1 MLLAFD
7 IGNSETTIALFAGDR
22 RRAHFRI
29 TTEAPR
35 TADEFAVLLRAL
47 LEGANIP
54 FRQIDGSAYC
64 SVVPP
69 VTPIMVEGC
78 RRATGTDPV
87 SIDAEGVVSGK
98 LPVSLPVDEP
108 LTVGADRVANALA
121 AAALIKRDCIVVD
134 IGTATTY
141 DCITAEGAFFGGVI
155 QPGVRTS
162 AATLFQKT
170 AQLPPIAVSDPG
182 AVIATNTE
190 DCIQAGVVYGAADS
204 IDGIVRRIKNDWPRK
219 TKPVVVA
226 TGGLAPFLAKHCR
239 EIDQVEPFF
248 TLHGVRIGYE
258 TLTGTMRGR
267 PRRKEKAGK
276 QAG

>member
-7 IGNSETTIALFAGDR
+7 VGNSETTIAVFDGDSVH
-22 RRAHFRI
+22 AHFRV

-47 LEGANIP
+47 LEGANVP
-54 FRQIDGSAYC
+54 LGKIDGSAFC

-69 VTPIMVEGC
+69 ITPLLSEGC
-78 RRATGTDPV
+78 RRATNTEPV
-87 SIDAEGVVSGK
+87 SVDAAAVVAGK

-121 AAALIKRDCIVVD
+121 ATTLIKRDCIVVD

-141 DCITAEGAFFGGVI
+141 DCITAEGSFFGGVI

-162 AATLFQKT
+162 AATLFQKA
-170 AQLPPIAVSDPG
+170 AQLPAIAVSDPG
-182 AVIATNTE
+182 PVIATNTE

-204 IDGIVRRIKNDWPRK
+204 IDGIVRRIKKDWPRK
-219 TKPVVVA
+219 TRPVVIA
-226 TGGLAPFLAKHCR
+226 TGGLAQFLAKHCS

-248 TLHGVRIGYE
+248 TLQGVRIGYDV
-258 TLTGTMRGR
+258 LTGAG
-267 PRRKEKAGK
+267 PRSAPRKGK
-276 QAG
+276 